1 VSKLAAKKKD
11 AQPGGGFNSLLLRA
25 VDSALVGAIGES
37 AATAMKFYLQISVI
51 TKDPEAFSR
60 QLEKFFSGSEAGSRL
75 IESRIKKNLATLMM
89 QNRSVSVSTD
99 KLEQRALG
107 QFIESCKSEFLLA

>member
-1 VSKLAAKKKD
+1 MGAKSKGAKP
-11 AQPGGGFNSLLLRA
+11 AGGFNSLLLRA
-25 VDSALVGAIGES
+25 VDSALVSTIGES
-37 AATAMKFYLQISVI
+37 AAIAMKFYLQIPII

-75 IESRIKKNLATLMM
+75 IESKIKRNLATLMM
-89 QNRSVSVSTD
+89 QTHSVSVSTD
-99 KLEQRALG
+99 RLDQRELG

>member
-1 VSKLAAKKKD
+1 MAAKSKETKP
-11 AQPGGGFNSLLLRA
+11 ARVSIAMLLRA
-25 VDSALVGAIGES
+25 VDSALVSTMGES
-37 AATAMKFYLQISVI
+37 AAIAMKFYLQIPII

-75 IESRIKKNLATLMM
+75 IETKIKKNLATLMM
-89 QNRSVSVSTD
+89 QTHSVSVSTD
-99 KLEQRALG
+99 KLEQRDLG